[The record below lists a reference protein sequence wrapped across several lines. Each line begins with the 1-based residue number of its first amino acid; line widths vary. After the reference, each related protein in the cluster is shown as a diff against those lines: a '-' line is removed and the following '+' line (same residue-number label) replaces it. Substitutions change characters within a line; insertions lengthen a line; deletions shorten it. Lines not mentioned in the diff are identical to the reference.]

1 MEARNFRQQ
10 RLLETRQTLVL
21 AAARAVL
28 GRRGLGGVSMR
39 EIAKEAGYTPGALYA
54 HFRNKQDV
62 LAGLLRDALSRAQQ
76 AVLAAQPAA
85 ALPEQALLLQGDTW
99 LNFWLQHPRDLELL
113 LQFFSV
119 RGLLALA
126 PDVGADMHAQVRQTL
141 QPLAQV
147 LATLGL
153 APAAVATEVEAML
166 AQAVGLLLVQP
177 AAGALPAHAPGAM
190 FEHYLRRLWA
200 ELHPVRTEPA
210 AEASAQVDLFG

>member
-21 AAARAVL
+21 AAARGVL

-99 LNFWLQHPRDLELL
+99 LNFWLQHPRCGG
-113 LQFFSV
+113 
-119 RGLLALA
+119 GLLALA

>member
-153 APAAVATEVEAML
+153 APAAVATE
-166 AQAVGLLLVQP
+166 
-177 AAGALPAHAPGAM
+177 AGALPAHAPGAM